1 MKREKRKS
9 AEELRDELSDLE
21 TKIQRTKAR
30 LERAQARASSEARR
44 KRAHRLITVGAP
56 SVSLIVV
63 VLWK

>member
-30 LERAQARASSEARR
+30 LERAQAVKRGEA
-44 KRAHRLITVGAP
+44 
-56 SVSLIVV
+56 
-63 VLWK
+63 